1 MPWQLHRNW
10 MKLGVLLCVVFGCS
24 AMSVG
29 IGHGLVVVWDVNV
42 SMLQPGVQD
51 QPAVCDLAWS
61 SHPRLEC
68 MTAIAS
74 QLRVKLSWD
83 EFHVALAALL

>member
-1 MPWQLHRNW
+1 
-10 MKLGVLLCVVFGCS
+10 
-24 AMSVG
+24 
-29 IGHGLVVVWDVNV
+29 VWDVNV

-61 SHPRLEC
+61 SWSSHPRLEC

-74 QLRVKLSWD
+74 PEGV
-83 EFHVALAALL
+83 